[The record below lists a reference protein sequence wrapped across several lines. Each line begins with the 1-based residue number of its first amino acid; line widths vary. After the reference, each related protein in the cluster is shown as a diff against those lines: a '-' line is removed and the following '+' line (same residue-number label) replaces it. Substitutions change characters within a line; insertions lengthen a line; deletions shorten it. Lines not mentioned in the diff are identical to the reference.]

1 MNASDVIEFWFGTA
15 STTAA
20 LDPRK
25 EWFKKDPAYDEK
37 LRQRFGPLVDQ
48 ALGGPLGWNADTR
61 EQLAELIVLDQF
73 PRNLYRGQARA
84 FAGGA
89 RALPLAL
96 SLIDAAAEQLLQPV
110 QRMFIYLPL
119 EHAEDR
125 ALQARSVAL
134 FEALAAEAPELTDTL
149 AYARQH
155 QEVIARFGR
164 FPHRN
169 ASLGRQSTPEELEYL
184 AQPGSG
190 F

>member
-1 MNASDVIEFWFGTA
+1 MNASEVIEFWFGSA

-20 LDPRK
+20 LDPRR
-25 EWFKKDPAYDEK
+25 EWFVKDPAFDDAI
-37 LRQRFGPLVDQ
+37 RQRFGPLVDQ
-48 ALGGPLGWNADTR
+48 ALAGPLGWNAEVR
-61 EQLAELIVLDQF
+61 EQLAEVIVLDQF
-73 PRNLYRGQARA
+73 PRNIFRGQARA

-96 SLIDAAAEQLLQPV
+96 ALLDNGAAQLLQPA
-110 QRMFIYLPL
+110 QRVFVYLPL

-134 FEALAAEAPELTDTL
+134 FEALAAESPGLQDTL
-149 AYARQH
+149 DYAHRH

-169 ASLGRQSTPEELEYL
+169 AALGRRSTPEELEYL

>member
-1 MNASDVIEFWFGTA
+1 MNPSDVIAFWFGTA

-25 EWFKKDPAYDEK
+25 EWFVKDPAFDDAI
-37 LRQRFGPLVDQ
+37 RQRFGPLVEH
-48 ALGGPLGWNADTR
+48 ALERPLGWNADTH
-61 EQLAELIVLDQF
+61 EQLAELVVLDQF
-73 PRNLYRGQARA
+73 SRNLYRGQARA
-84 FAGGA
+84 FAGDA

-96 SLIDAAAEQLLQPV
+96 SLIDKAAEQLLQPV
-110 QRMFIYLPL
+110 QRLFVYLPL

-125 ALQARSVAL
+125 AMQARSVAL
-134 FEALAAEAPELTDTL
+134 LEALAAESPQLQDALD
-149 AYARQH
+149 YARRH

-169 ASLGRQSTPEELEYL
+169 EALGRQSTPEELDYL

>member
-1 MNASDVIEFWFGTA
+1 MNASDVLAFWFGTA
-15 STTAA
+15 AATAA

-25 EWFKKDPAYDEK
+25 EWFVKDPAFDDAI
-37 LRQRFGPLVDQ
+37 RQRFGSLVDR
-48 ALGGPLGWNADTR
+48 ALAGPLGWDADDR
-61 EQLAELIVLDQF
+61 EHLAELIVLDQF

-84 FAGGA
+84 FAGDA

-96 SLIDAAAEQLLQPV
+96 SLIDLAAEQLLQPV
-110 QRMFIYLPL
+110 QRLFIYLPL

-134 FEALAAEAPELTDTL
+134 FEALATESPGLQDTL
-149 AYARQH
+149 VYAHRH

-169 ASLGRQSTPEELEYL
+169 KALSRQSTPEEVEYL